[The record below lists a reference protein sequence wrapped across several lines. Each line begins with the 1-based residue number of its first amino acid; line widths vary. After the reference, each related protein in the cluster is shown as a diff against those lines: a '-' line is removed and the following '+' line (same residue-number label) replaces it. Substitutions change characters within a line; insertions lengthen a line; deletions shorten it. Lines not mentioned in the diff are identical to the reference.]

1 MSSSNS
7 IIEEAERLGMN
18 VLELPLLIAKNE
30 ASRYLNELIDNII
43 PDIDQYTN
51 EDALI
56 VLKNRLR
63 KIGFILQILSE
74 DPEIKKLMKESTELV
89 GVFTREVM
97 ENIQGP
103 LDEIT
108 ENGLK
113 LLADVSERTAKT
125 ATQTG
130 KKILKSVLDEIPGG
144 VFVSLAFDGSDV
156 FTDAIKGLAESIET
170 TNKLVISGNKL
181 TNGMLEPIENGFERY
196 NNIKNKYSNIHERIT
211 SKMHDYSNS
220 LENLINK
227 ENEIGA
233 LKKNMMINLPRTPKI
248 NLPRTPKINL
258 PRTPKINL
266 PRTPKINHG
275 IPTKRLKGGTRRYK
289 LSSHRH
295 TRKR

>member
-181 TNGMLEPIENGFERY
+181 TNGMLEPIEDGFERY

-233 LKKNMMINLPRTPKI
+233 LKKNMMINLPRSPKK
-248 NLPRTPKINL
+248 NPRIPKKN
-258 PRTPKINL
+258 P
-266 PRTPKINHG
+266 G
-275 IPTKRLKGGTRRYK
+275 IPKNRLKGGTRRYK
-289 LSSHRH
+289 LNTRRY

>member
-51 EDALI
+51 EDALVI
-56 VLKNRLR
+56 LKNRLR

-89 GVFTREVM
+89 GVFTKEVM

-108 ENGLK
+108 DNGLK
-113 LLADVSERTAKT
+113 LLSDVSEQTAKT
-125 ATQTG
+125 ATMTG
-130 KKILKSVLDEIPGG
+130 KNILKSVLDEIPGG
-144 VFVSLAFDGSDV
+144 IFISLAFDGSDV
-156 FTDAIKGLAESIET
+156 LTDTIKALAKSIET
-170 TNKLVISGNKL
+170 TNKIVISGNKL
-181 TNGMLEPIENGFERY
+181 TNGMLQPIEDGFERY

-211 SKMHDYSNS
+211 NKMNDYSNT
-220 LENLINK
+220 LENLKNK
-227 ENEIGA
+227 EKQIGA
-233 LKKNMMINLPRTPKI
+233 LKNNMMRTVPVAPKM
-248 NLPRTPKINL
+248 NP
-258 PRTPKINL
+258 
-266 PRTPKINHG
+266 G
-275 IPTKRLKGGTRRYK
+275 IPKMNPGQRISKKKLKGGTRRYK
-289 LSSHRH
+289 LNTRRY

>member
-233 LKKNMMINLPRTPKI
+233 LKKI
-248 NLPRTPKINL
+248 
-258 PRTPKINL
+258 
-266 PRTPKINHG
+266 
-275 IPTKRLKGGTRRYK
+275 
-289 LSSHRH
+289 
-295 TRKR
+295 

>member
-1 MSSSNS
+1 
-7 IIEEAERLGMN
+7 
-18 VLELPLLIAKNE
+18 
-30 ASRYLNELIDNII
+30 
-43 PDIDQYTN
+43 
-51 EDALI
+51 
-56 VLKNRLR
+56 
-63 KIGFILQILSE
+63 
-74 DPEIKKLMKESTELV
+74 MKESTELV

-181 TNGMLEPIENGFERY
+181 TNGMLEPIEDGFERY

-233 LKKNMMINLPRTPKI
+233 LKKNMMINLPRSPKK
-248 NLPRTPKINL
+248 NPRIPKKN
-258 PRTPKINL
+258 P
-266 PRTPKINHG
+266 G
-275 IPTKRLKGGTRRYK
+275 IPKNRLKGGTRRYK
-289 LSSHRH
+289 LNTRRY

>member
-18 VLELPLLIAKNE
+18 ILELPLLIAKNK
-30 ASRYLNELIDNII
+30 ASKYLNELIDNII

-51 EDALI
+51 EDALV

-89 GVFTREVM
+89 GVFTKEVM

-108 ENGLK
+108 DNGLK
-113 LLADVSERTAKT
+113 LLSDVSEQTAKT
-125 ATQTG
+125 ATMTG
-130 KKILKSVLDEIPGG
+130 KNILKSVLDEIPGG
-144 VFVSLAFDGSDV
+144 VFISLAFDGSDV
-156 FTDAIKGLAESIET
+156 LTDTIKGLAESLET

-181 TNGMLEPIENGFERY
+181 TNGMLQPIEDGFERY
-196 NNIKNKYSNIHERIT
+196 NNIKNRYSNIHQRIA
-211 SKMHDYSNS
+211 SKMNDYSNT
-220 LENLINK
+220 LDNLINK
-227 ENEIGA
+227 EKQIGA
-233 LKKNMMINLPRTPKI
+233 LKNNMPKI
-248 NLPRTPKINL
+248 NPAMPKIN
-258 PRTPKINL
+258 PAMPKIN
-266 PRTPKINHG
+266 PAMPKIN
-275 IPTKRLKGGTRRYK
+275 PAMPKKRLKGGTRRYK
-289 LSSHRH
+289 LNSRRH